1 MKILFGLT
9 LLFAVCGCTQSP
21 TISNPT
27 ITQTFQIAP
36 PQVNSLVSGTFTDLS
51 TNPYTMTP
59 FSLSTSVSSGTWIF
73 QTGKHDTV
81 DFTVTF
87 NTPAP
92 NTPVTFSYALGSTQT
107 SAATDGN
114 GNYTS
119 SQITF

>member
-1 MKILFGLT
+1 MKKLFALT
-9 LLFAVCGCTQSP
+9 LLLAFYGCTQNP

-27 ITQTFQIAP
+27 VTQTFTIAP
-36 PQVNSLVSGTFTDLS
+36 PQLNLLVSGTFTDLS
-51 TNPYTMTP
+51 TNPYTNTP
-59 FSLSTSVSSGTWIF
+59 FSLSTYVASSPGTWTF

-81 DFTVTF
+81 QFTVTF
-87 NTPAP
+87 SSPC
-92 NTPVTFSYALGSTQT
+92 TFNYTLGSTQT

>member
-9 LLFAVCGCTQSP
+9 LLFAICGCTQSP
-21 TISNPT
+21 TISNP
-27 ITQTFQIAP
+27 IVTQTFTIAP
-36 PQVNSLVSGTFTDLS
+36 PQLNLLISGTFTDLS
-51 TNPYTMTP
+51 TNPYTSTS
-59 FSLSTSVSSGTWIF
+59 FSLSTYVPSNPGTWTF

-87 NTPAP
+87 SAP
-92 NTPVTFSYALGSTQT
+92 CTFNYSLGSTQS
-107 SAATDGN
+107 SAATDAN